1 MKRIVFF
8 ILFLVALLATAVVS
22 AVAGWFAMPM
32 AASITDLPLLF
43 YLLSLM
49 VVIFVVLTGTY
60 LFGKLLKQK
69 KFTIVI
75 SAGAVVALLLV
86 GGWQWLFRPAYELL
100 GIEPPVGITDSP
112 ADYWELST
120 GSRIAYLHF
129 DSSQEKKAVVI
140 WLHGGP
146 GAYAVGMSSLHK
158 VPQALADAGYEVY
171 LYDQIGSGLSAR
183 LKDPRGYT
191 LERHL
196 EDLSAIQNK
205 IGAQR
210 VVLIGSSW
218 GATLATHYIARNPSR
233 VSAAIFNAPG
243 EIVPLTKDETTGH
256 ERSESDRKAKEA
268 QQIAIG
274 PRFLLMREI
283 RLRNPTLFNK
293 LSSDAEWDAVMDYD
307 INRFELKRGL
317 CEGGRGDFSVN
328 GFGLFAHN
336 YTYRDFQINANDPRA
351 SLQQNPL
358 PALLLRGEC
367 EFLSES
373 IVEQYRESFQSLQ
386 YANISGAGHFIT
398 IERPALF
405 VDKVKKFLVDVVE

>member
-1 MKRIVFF
+1 MKRIGFF
-8 ILFLVALLATAVVS
+8 ILFSLTLLVTAVVA

-32 AASITDLPLLF
+32 TAPIVDLPLF
-43 YLLSLM
+43 YLFPLM
-49 VVIFVVLTGTY
+49 TVIFVVFAGAY

-69 KFTIVI
+69 KFTTMI
-75 SAGAVVALLLV
+75 SAGAVVALLLA
-86 GGWQWLFRPAYELL
+86 GGWQWLFRPAHELL
-100 GIEPPVGITDSP
+100 GVEPPTRMTDSP

-129 DSSQEKKAVVI
+129 DSSQENNAIVI

-146 GAYAVGMSSLHK
+146 GAYAVGMNSLHK

-183 LKDPRGYT
+183 LEDPRDYT

-205 IGAQR
+205 IGAQQ
-210 VVLIGSSW
+210 VILIGSSW

-268 QQIAIG
+268 QQLAIG

-283 RLRNPTLFNK
+283 RLRNPTLFNE

-317 CEGGRGDFSVN
+317 CKGKRVAFSVN

-336 YTYRDFQINANDPRA
+336 YTYRDFQTNANDPRA
-351 SLQQNPL
+351 RLQQNPL
-358 PALLLRGEC
+358 PVLLLRGEC

-373 IVEQYRESFQSLQ
+373 IADQYGESFQNLQ
-386 YANISGAGHFIT
+386 YANIVGAGHFIT
-398 IERPALF
+398 IQKPNVF
-405 VDKVKKFLVDVVE
+405 VGKVKEFLMNVVE